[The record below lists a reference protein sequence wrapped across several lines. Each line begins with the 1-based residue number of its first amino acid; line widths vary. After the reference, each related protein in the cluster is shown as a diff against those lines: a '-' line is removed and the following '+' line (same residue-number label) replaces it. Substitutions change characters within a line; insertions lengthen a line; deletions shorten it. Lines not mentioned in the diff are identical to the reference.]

1 MDGSPPNG
9 YFMFTARTLNSEVQI
24 VIPYGDRYDSITLDI
39 FARRALFGPQVT
51 DSDLSMPPLLSPLSD
66 SDSPMPPLETS
77 QCTCC
82 YICEDC
88 CFQED
93 PVGCKSPN
101 VPRPK
106 CVNSEIKPCID
117 EPPTQTL
124 HIRIR
129 LYQPR
134 LTAYY
139 QVIQTISLVQPNHL

>member
-1 MDGSPPNG
+1 MYGSPPNG

-24 VIPYGDRYDSITLDI
+24 VIPYGDRYDSNTVDI
-39 FARRALFGPQVT
+39 LARRALFGPQVT
-51 DSDLSMPPLLSPLSD
+51 DSDLSMPPL
-66 SDSPMPPLETS
+66 ETS

-82 YICEDC
+82 YICKDC

-101 VPRPK
+101 VPRHK
-106 CVNSEIKPCID
+106 CVNSEIKPWID

-124 HIRIR
+124 QIRIT

-134 LTAYY
+134 ITAYY
-139 QVIQTISLVQPNHL
+139 HNWKL